1 MWNEQILVVT
11 LLQLIFNSVSVSN
24 VDFLNTE
31 LGKTLIKKNSKMNDI
46 VQKVGEVSEKIK
58 FLGFMFGVEILRAL

>member
-31 LGKTLIKKNSKMNDI
+31 LGKTYYYASQRKQRIIDKRYSFMLFEGLVMCDKEDLSN
-46 VQKVGEVSEKIK
+46 KI
-58 FLGFMFGVEILRAL
+58 